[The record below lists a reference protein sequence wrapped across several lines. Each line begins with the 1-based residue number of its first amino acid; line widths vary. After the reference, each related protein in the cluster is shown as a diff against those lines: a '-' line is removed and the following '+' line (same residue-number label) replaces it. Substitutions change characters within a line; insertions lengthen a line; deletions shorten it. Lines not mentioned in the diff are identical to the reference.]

1 MPQHLSLEHSSFHLR
16 YVCGMM
22 GQYKGSDIL
31 MMVGMAIRKEDKKPV
46 FLGAA
51 AVFAATYI
59 SLMVKFFKVFTEKE

>member
-1 MPQHLSLEHSSFHLR
+1 
-16 YVCGMM
+16 MM